1 MPAATLRG
9 RFVWHELMTTDPDAA
24 SRFYPG
30 VTGWKVQAWEQDP
43 SYRLWMTGGVR
54 RGGLMRLPEES
65 RRLGAPPRWLMY
77 VGVPDVDAT
86 VRQATSL
93 GARTLAP
100 PQTIPVGRFAV
111 LEDPQGATFA
121 LYKPSGEGQGSDE
134 ATLGDFSWHELAT
147 TDYQAAWEFYRQLF
161 GWQSTDAMDMGST
174 GMYWMFGRG
183 TGSLGGMYNKP
194 RAMAGPPHWLSY
206 VLVPDADQ
214 AAATVTRLGGRVMR
228 GPMEVPGGSRIA
240 MCVDAQ
246 GAAFAVHSQAPAKP
260 RAKPKP
266 KKKGARPK
274 AKKAAP
280 KRKQASKQRR
290 R

>member
-1 MPAATLRG
+1 
-9 RFVWHELMTTDPDAA
+9 
-24 SRFYPG
+24 
-30 VTGWKVQAWEQDP
+30 
-43 SYRLWMTGGVR
+43 
-54 RGGLMRLPEES
+54 
-65 RRLGAPPRWLMY
+65 MY
-77 VGVPDVDAT
+77 VDVPDVDAS

-121 LYKPSGEGQGSDE
+121 LYKPSGEPQGSDK

-147 TDYQAAWEFYRQLF
+147 TDYKAAWEFYRALF
-161 GWQSTDAMDMGST
+161 GWQSTDAMDMGPT

-183 TGSLGGMYNKP
+183 AGSLGGMYNKS
-194 RAMAGPPHWLSY
+194 RDMAGAPHWLCY
-206 VLVPDADQ
+206 VLVPDADT
-214 AAATVTRLGGRVMR
+214 AAATVTRLGGRVVR
-228 GPMEVPGGSRIA
+228 GPMEVAGGSRIA

-246 GAAFAVHSQAPAKP
+246 GAAFAVHSEAPAKP

-266 KKKGARPK
+266 KKKAARPK
-274 AKKAAP
+274 ARMKAA
-280 KRKQASKQRR
+280 KRKQVSKKRR